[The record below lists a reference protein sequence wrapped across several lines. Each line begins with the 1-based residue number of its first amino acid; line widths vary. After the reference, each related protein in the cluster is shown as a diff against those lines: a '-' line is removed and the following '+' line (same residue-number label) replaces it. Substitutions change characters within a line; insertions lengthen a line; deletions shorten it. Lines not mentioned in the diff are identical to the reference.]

1 MLLHEDK
8 AIFTVI
14 ASILFFVAS
23 GMSVFFVLCLF
34 RSAHAVSPEEEDQDD
49 LQTVKTEST
58 FCNVKKESL
67 DFQAGLE
74 EVGDDSERI
83 VVLPC

>member
-1 MLLHEDK
+1 MPLHEDRTV
-8 AIFTVI
+8 FTVI
-14 ASILFFVAS
+14 ASLLFFFAS
-23 GMSVFFVLCLF
+23 GISVFFVLCLI
-34 RSAHAVSPEEEDQDD
+34 RSGHAVSPEEEDEDD

-58 FCNVKKESL
+58 FCNLKKESP

-83 VVLPC
+83 VVLRC